1 MQAASSVIES
11 RGEGTPD
18 AELWKMLAAL
28 VRWRLVVGVGALG
41 LGLLLRPGVGEAT
54 RSTLLGAG
62 LLALFAVTG
71 LYAALLRVRRGA
83 TAQAWIQAFGDCVLV
98 TMFAAATG
106 GANSQFVLF

>member
-62 LLALFAVTG
+62 LLALFAVT
-71 LYAALLRVRRGA
+71 
-83 TAQAWIQAFGDCVLV
+83 
-98 TMFAAATG
+98 
-106 GANSQFVLF
+106 